1 MIAGKDQRM
10 AQIDAGGD
18 TLFER
23 AGRPHI
29 PALDGLR
36 GIAVLTVM
44 WLHFVFLL
52 PRTGGERVFWQ
63 LSEMGWIGVDLFF
76 VLSGFLITGI
86 LYDAKGGPHYFRNFY
101 MRRSLRIFP
110 LYYAFLILIFAVIPL
125 LRTSAADH
133 VGKQVW
139 MWTYLSNVLFARV
152 GWEGMPA
159 HTTHLW
165 SLAIEEQFYLLWPF
179 LVWLASRRRLI
190 QLCLGSIAVA
200 IGTRLILHFVAGN
213 DIAAYALMPARIDA
227 LAAGGLL
234 AVLVRDREGAR
245 LAAKYLNPVAAV
257 SAAVLLLV
265 MLWSGPIQ
273 GLSMLPTLDFPVQ
286 TFGYPA
292 LALFFTAMLGKAV
305 AAPAG
310 HIATR
315 ILTSRAL
322 MAFGKYSYALYLV
335 HILVR
340 DILQNQILANRGG
353 FPLVA
358 GSQIP
363 AQLGVVALGI
373 AVSYAIAFSSWHLFE
388 KRVLALKRF
397 FPYERVRVAQRS
409 AVAETAVAVAHGADL
424 GSLSSSTPP
433 HDGSPSLVEG
443 GSTAR

>member
-1 MIAGKDQRM
+1 M
-10 AQIDAGGD
+10 AQGDA
-18 TLFER
+18 LYER
-23 AGRPHI
+23 AQRAHI

-44 WLHFVFLL
+44 WLHFVFLV
-52 PRTGGERVFWQ
+52 PRTGGERVFWN
-63 LSEMGWIGVDLFF
+63 LSETGWIGVDLFF

-110 LYYAFLILIFAVIPL
+110 LYYAFLILIFAVMPL
-125 LRTSAADH
+125 LRASGADH

-165 SLAIEEQFYLLWPF
+165 SLAIEEQFYLLWPL

-190 QLCLGSIAVA
+190 QLCVGSIAVA
-200 IGTRLILHFVAGN
+200 FATRLVLHFVFAN
-213 DIAAYALMPARIDA
+213 DVAAYALMPARIDA

-245 LAAKYLNPVAAV
+245 LAAKYLNPVAAAT
-257 SAAVLLLV
+257 AAMLILV
-265 MLWSGPIQ
+265 MFWSGPIQ
-273 GLSMLPTLDFPVQ
+273 GDSMLPTLAFPVQ
-286 TFGYPA
+286 AFGYTA
-292 LALFFTAMLGKAV
+292 LALFFAAMLGKAV

-310 HIATR
+310 QLSNR
-315 ILTSRAL
+315 VLTSPVL
-322 MAFGKYSYALYLV
+322 VAFGKYSYALYLL

-353 FPLVA
+353 FPVIA

-363 AQLGVVALGI
+363 AQLLVLALGI
-373 AVSYAIAFSSWHLFE
+373 GLSYAVAFASWHLFE
-388 KRVLALKRF
+388 KRILALKRF
-397 FPYERVRVAQRS
+397 FPYERK
-409 AVAETAVAVAHGADL
+409 TAARPQPAPEPVSIAPGVDL
-424 GSLSSSTPP
+424 GTLSAGTQPRVTPAA
-433 HDGSPSLVEG
+433 LIEE
-443 GSTAR
+443 GSTGR

>member
-1 MIAGKDQRM
+1 M
-10 AQIDAGGD
+10 AQIDARGD

-36 GIAVLTVM
+36 GIAVLMVM
-44 WLHFVFLL
+44 WLHFVFLS
-52 PRTGGERVFWQ
+52 PHTGGERVFWQ
-63 LSEMGWIGVDLFF
+63 LSETGWIGVDLFF

-110 LYYAFLILIFAVIPL
+110 LYYAFLIVIFAVIPL
-125 LRTSAADH
+125 LRASPADH
-133 VGKQVW
+133 LGTQVW
-139 MWTYLSNVLFARV
+139 MWTYLSNVLFARA

-165 SLAIEEQFYLLWPF
+165 SLAIEEQFYLLWPL

-257 SAAVLLLV
+257 SASVLILV
-265 MLWSGPIQ
+265 MFWSGPVK

-292 LALFFTAMLGKAV
+292 LALFFAAMLGKAV
-305 AAPAG
+305 AAPSG
-310 HIATR
+310 HLATR
-315 ILTSRAL
+315 VLTSRTL

-353 FPLVA
+353 FPVIA
-358 GSQIP
+358 GSQLP
-363 AQLGVVALGI
+363 AQLAIVAFGI
-373 AVSYAIAFSSWHLFE
+373 GVSYAIAFASWHLFE
-388 KRVLALKRF
+388 KRILALKRF
-397 FPYERVRVAQRS
+397 FPYERARVSKGVVAAEP
-409 AVAETAVAVAHGADL
+409 AVSVVPGADL
-424 GSLSSSTPP
+424 GSLSSSAPP
-433 HDGSPSLVEG
+433 RAASVALIEEGSSG
-443 GSTAR
+443 R

>member
-1 MIAGKDQRM
+1 MK
-10 AQIDAGGD
+10 AQVDARGD
-18 TLFER
+18 TLYER
-23 AGRPHI
+23 ARRSHI

-44 WLHFVFLL
+44 WLHFVFML

-63 LSEMGWIGVDLFF
+63 LSETGWIGVDLFF

-110 LYYAFLILIFAVIPL
+110 LYYAFLILIFAVMPL
-125 LRTSAADH
+125 LRSSAADH

-139 MWTYLSNVLFARV
+139 LWTYLSNVLFARV

-165 SLAIEEQFYLLWPF
+165 SLAIEEQFYLLWPL

-190 QLCLGSIAVA
+190 QLCVGSIAVA
-200 IGTRLILHFVAGN
+200 IVTRLVLHVVFAN

-234 AVLVRDREGAR
+234 AVLVRDRDGAR
-245 LAAKYLNPVAAV
+245 LAARYLNPVAAG
-257 SAAVLLLV
+257 SAGALLLV
-265 MLWSGPIQ
+265 MTWTGPIQ
-273 GLSMLPTLDFPVQ
+273 GMSMLPTLAFPVQ
-286 TFGYPA
+286 TFGYTA
-292 LALFFTAMLGKAV
+292 LALFFAAMLGKAV
-305 AAPAG
+305 AAPTG
-310 HIATR
+310 HLASR
-315 ILTSRAL
+315 VLTSRVL
-322 MAFGKYSYALYLV
+322 VAFGKYSYALYLM

-353 FPLVA
+353 FPVIG

-363 AQLGVVALGI
+363 AQLVVVALGI
-373 AVSYAIAFSSWHLFE
+373 GVSYAVAFASWHLFE
-388 KRVLALKRF
+388 KRILALKRF
-397 FPYERVRVAQRS
+397 FPYERERAIPPQPAPEPPVSIAP
-409 AVAETAVAVAHGADL
+409 GADL
-424 GSLSSSTPP
+424 GTLSAAAPP
-433 HDGSPSLVEG
+433 RTVSGALIEEGSPG
-443 GSTAR
+443 R